1 MSCLARAY
9 YPETFPTSQAAI
21 LLLCASLS
29 VLSIGCSAPAPE
41 VSEEQDGTMR
51 ALAMAYGQYVSQN
64 RGRPPK
70 DEKRLRKF
78 VEDKQH
84 ILDTFGV
91 ESIDDMFVSPR
102 DNEPYV
108 VNYGKKARV
117 VAYEKV
123 GVDGKRM
130 IAEDLGVVRE
140 VDEAEFAEL
149 VPNAK

>member
-1 MSCLARAY
+1 MQRLARANS
-9 YPETFPTSQAAI
+9 PQTFRISQAAVC
-21 LLLCASLS
+21 LLLATLS
-29 VLSIGCSAPAPE
+29 VLSVGCSEAAPE
-41 VSEEQDGTMR
+41 VSKEQDGSMR

-70 DEKRLRKF
+70 DEKRLRTF

-91 ESIDDMFVSPR
+91 ETIDAMFVSPR

-140 VDEAEFAEL
+140 VDEAEFSEL